1 MSGKSKGAGTG
12 VNFNST
18 DYIRN
23 TVNQVLNDSD
33 NKNILVLNL
42 PMSAFESIVKDMQ
55 ATLTLIKNQTG
66 KVFLPICISH
76 SPIKPMED
84 FIIVFRCQENIHAF
98 PLENWVT

>member
-1 MSGKSKGAGTG
+1 MIVSEMILFESKIWQPISLA
-12 VNFNST
+12 
-18 DYIRN
+18 
-23 TVNQVLNDSD
+23 D

-42 PMSAFESIVKDMQ
+42 PMTAFESIVKDMQ